1 MPGQRES
8 STTMHVAPV
17 EEARMRGDDDRQQPE
32 MWSYVPLVQRVPHD
46 HPLRA
51 MRTMVDAILAEL
63 SPAFDEIY
71 SRVGRPSIA
80 PERLLRALLLQALY
94 SVRSERLLMEHLD
107 FNLLFRW
114 FVGLAMDDPIWDAT
128 VFTKNRERLLAG
140 DIARKFFDQVRAE
153 AAKRELLSNEHF
165 TVDGTLIEAWAGL
178 KSFQRK
184 DTPRQPPDDP
194 GNPTVNFHGEQRS
207 NATHASTTD
216 PEARLARKGKAHE
229 AKLCYQ
235 GHVLMENRH
244 GLAVDARLTP
254 ATGYA
259 EREAALA
266 MAAAI
271 AGVRRVTLGA
281 DKGYDADEGEAV
293 RLCPLDHGACR
304 IVHAQHAALV
314 ATVEQ
319 HRHARLLER
328 AHRAARRL
336 EAGVLGDVEQFRQT
350 GVLVAAQRRVEHVIG
365 EDMGFLGLVPD
376 PAHGTLGQRAGF
388 GDAQVDTFGRTGAH
402 GSLSRGATAL
412 PGRLRAFGGLGEPV
426 ARPPILV
433 RIADRRR

>member
-1 MPGQRES
+1 
-8 STTMHVAPV
+8 
-17 EEARMRGDDDRQQPE
+17 MRGDDDRQRQPE
-32 MWSYVPLVQRVPHD
+32 MWSYVPLEQRVPQD
-46 HPLRA
+46 HPLRP

-63 SPAFDEIY
+63 SPAFDGMY
-71 SRVGRPSIA
+71 SGVGRPSIA
-80 PERLLRALLLQALY
+80 PEKLLRALLLQALY
-94 SVRSERLLMEHLD
+94 SIRSERLLMEQLD

-153 AAKRELLSNEHF
+153 AAKRALLSEAHF

-184 DTPRQPPDDP
+184 DTPRRPPDDP
-194 GNPTVNFHGEQRS
+194 GNPTVNFHGETRS

-271 AGVRRVTLGA
+271 AGARRVTLGA
-281 DKGYDADEGEAV
+281 DKGYDTQEFVASLRGLQV
-293 RLCPLDHGACR
+293 TPH
-304 IVHAQHAALV
+304 VAQHTANRSSAIDGRTTSHPGYVVSQQKRKLV
-314 ATVEQ
+314 EEIFGWLKTTGLLRKTR
-319 HRHARLLER
+319 HRGAER
-328 AHRAARRL
+328 V
-336 EAGVLGDVEQFRQT
+336 GWMFVFG
-350 GVLVAAQRRVEHVIG
+350 VAAYNLIRIRN
-365 EDMGFLGLVPD
+365 L
-376 PAHGTLGQRAGF
+376 A
-388 GDAQVDTFGRTGAH
+388 AQPT
-402 GSLSRGATAL
+402 
-412 PGRLRAFGGLGEPV
+412 
-426 ARPPILV
+426 
-433 RIADRRR
+433 